1 MKKCKFNYRPTFI
14 YLYSCESIE
23 DLKAQKFEY
32 FGESDYNSTGTIEY
46 NITVRK
52 KVIFKYRIPVN
63 HIEEEDLKIDELEG
77 KILIREINVYSHQ
90 SIDAFYDEEETNFE
104 PCSVYFGLAYNFN
117 GVTFNDEEDEFEN
130 DELEEYVPRDGEVA
144 EQYFEYFLIN
154 NGNPKEIYI
163 E

>member
-90 SIDAFYDEEETNFE
+90 SIDAFMMKRKQILSPVQFILDWHIILMALPLMMRKMSSKTMNLKSMCQEME
-104 PCSVYFGLAYNFN
+104 
-117 GVTFNDEEDEFEN
+117 
-130 DELEEYVPRDGEVA
+130 
-144 EQYFEYFLIN
+144 
-154 NGNPKEIYI
+154 K
-163 E
+163 